1 MNKEK
6 HVMVCVSVC
15 IRERENE
22 TGAQETVVS
31 SEAEE
36 FFPGK

>member
-6 HVMVCVSVC
+6 HVIVCVSTCV
-15 IRERENE
+15 RERENE
-22 TGAQETVVS
+22 TGAQETVLS

-36 FFPGK
+36 FFPLK